1 MAESLVKLCPTVI
14 WNTEF
19 EVMNLDFSGEILK
32 VLNMWLG
39 FFLLLKIKWKGK
51 EIRKGEQLNQKGTW
65 T

>member
-1 MAESLVKLCPTVI
+1 MEHRILSDELGLF
-14 WNTEF
+14 W
-19 EVMNLDFSGEILK
+19 EILK
-32 VLNMWLG
+32 VLKMWLG